1 MRSCGGVCMDLW
13 EWVLA
18 GSPAAVEAVAELCR
32 ELPAV
37 VGVAVEDPALAARL
51 AQEDRYGAAVGIP
64 VDARGSTAAIV
75 KVWTQAQQ
83 RGADDAPPSAPD
95 ETVRAALAQVA
106 RRVGAAGLEVG
117 CDWSAQLLQE
127 AAWADAW
134 KRDVRAFAVGESLW
148 VRPSWDPA
156 DAPGGRCELVIDPGM
171 AFGVGSHE
179 TTFLCLELMERLLQA
194 KPAARVLDVGTGSG
208 ILAIACAKLGARAV
222 IAVDL
227 DPVAVRVASDNVS
240 ANGVAG
246 AVSVRASDL
255 LDALA
260 PDDTFD
266 IIVGN
271 LFLPIVERLF
281 RALGNHLAQDGRV
294 VVSGIVA
301 AQEQAVLRAAGQ
313 TGLTVRNCAQAG
325 DWLAIELER
334 EGMRRA
340 AIHGRR
346 RSLVR

>member
-1 MRSCGGVCMDLW
+1 MDLW

-37 VGVAVEDPALAARL
+37 LGVVVEDPTLAALL
-51 AQEDRYGAAVGIP
+51 AKEDRYGTAVAISLNAP
-64 VDARGSTAAIV
+64 ASTAAIV
-75 KVWTQAQQ
+75 KVWTQAPP
-83 RGADDAPPSAPD
+83 ASVDAARPAEPD

-106 RRVGAAGLEVG
+106 RRVGTAGLEVG
-117 CDWSAQLLQE
+117 CDWRAQLLQE

-148 VRPSWDPA
+148 VRPSWDPTE
-156 DAPGGRCELVIDPGM
+156 APGGRCELVIDPGM

-179 TTFLCLELMERLLQA
+179 TTFLCLELLERLLQA

-246 AVSVRASDL
+246 AVAVRAGDL

-266 IIVGN
+266 IVVGN

-294 VVSGIVA
+294 VVSGLVA
-301 AQEQAVLRAAGQ
+301 AQEQAVHRAAGKA
-313 TGLTVRNCAQAG
+313 GLTVCNCAQAG